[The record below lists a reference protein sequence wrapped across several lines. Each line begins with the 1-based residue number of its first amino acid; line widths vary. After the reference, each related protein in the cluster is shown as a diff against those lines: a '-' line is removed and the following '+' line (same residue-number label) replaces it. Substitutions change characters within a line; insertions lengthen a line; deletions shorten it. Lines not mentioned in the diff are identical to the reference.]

1 MKLNKLLYKILPT
14 DVFSKIRI
22 KYYTS
27 IKKLHKPLTES
38 EFENVLRSDLGIR
51 NGSVVFVHSS
61 FDFLNINFSPYKLLT
76 LLIDAVG
83 EDGTL
88 IFPAWHFNYRAE
100 DYLKKNLVFD
110 VKKSPTVMGLLPELA
125 RRYPGAYRS
134 NHPTTSIVA
143 IGKYAKELTVDHE
156 KSIYPCGELSPY
168 FKMMKYDALIVGIG
182 VKAHFL
188 SFVHCPEDV
197 MQDEFPLKTRMSEV
211 FVGKVKRADA
221 EIIEVETLVAH
232 SNIGKRDI
240 PAFLKKYVA
249 ADVFS
254 SYAIKGNTFYRA
266 NSVLLYDKLVELAK
280 KGQTIYTV

>member
-14 DVFSKIRI
+14 DVFTKIRI
-22 KYYTS
+22 KYYSS
-27 IKKLHKPLTES
+27 IKLIHKPLTER
-38 EFENVLRSDLGIR
+38 EFVKVLTMKLGIKK
-51 NGSVVFVHSS
+51 GSVVFVHSS
-61 FDFLNINFSPYKLLT
+61 FDFLNIDFSPNKLLT

-100 DYLKKNLVFD
+100 DYLKKDLIFD

-125 RRYPGAYRS
+125 RRNPKAYRS

-143 IGKYAKELTVDHE
+143 IGKYAKELIEDHE

-168 FKMMKYDALIVGIG
+168 FKMMKYNALIIGIG

-197 MQDEFPLKTRMSEV
+197 LQNEFPVRTRMDKV
-211 FVGKVKRADA
+211 FVGKVKKADT
-221 EIIEVETLVAH
+221 EIIEVKTLVAH
-232 SNIGKRDI
+232 SNIAKRDI
-240 PAFLKKYVA
+240 PAFLKKNIA
-249 ADVFS
+249 TDIFS
-254 SYAIKGNTFYRA
+254 SFLVKGNSFYRA
-266 NSVLLYDKLVELAK
+266 NSVSLYDKLVGLAK
-280 KGQTIYTV
+280 KGQTIYNV